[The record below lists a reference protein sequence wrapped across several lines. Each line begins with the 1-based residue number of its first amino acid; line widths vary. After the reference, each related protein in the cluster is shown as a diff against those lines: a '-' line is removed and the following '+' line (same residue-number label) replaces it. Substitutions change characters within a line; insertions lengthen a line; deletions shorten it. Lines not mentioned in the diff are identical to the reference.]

1 MSSHTSNNLLSH
13 IRSRVIVD
21 VDSMDPAAAAR
32 HAQGGAL
39 FCDMTSNQ
47 AIVYS
52 EAARPERADLF
63 NAACA
68 QIRSSEAQLPVDSQ
82 VADALDL
89 LVCTYDPCALVR
101 TGPLRPCLA
110 LSVRVL

>member
-1 MSSHTSNNLLSH
+1 MSAPSLLAH
-13 IRSRVIVD
+13 VRTRVTVD
-21 VDSMDPAAAAR
+21 VDSMDPTVSAR
-32 HAQGGAL
+32 YTKAGVKLH
-39 FCDMTSNQ
+39 DMTSNQ
-47 AIVYS
+47 AIVHS
-52 EAARPERADLF
+52 EAVRPERADLF

-68 QIRSSEAQLPVDSQ
+68 QIRSTEAQLPVDSQ

-101 TGPLRPCLA
+101 TGPLRPCPA

>member
-1 MSSHTSNNLLSH
+1 MPSATLLADV
-13 IRSRVIVD
+13 RAKVTVD
-21 VDSMDPAAAAR
+21 VDSMDPDVAAR
-32 HAQGGAL
+32 HSTPEHQ

-89 LVCTYDPCALVR
+89 LVCTYDPCALV
-101 TGPLRPCLA
+101 P
-110 LSVRVL
+110 

>member
-1 MSSHTSNNLLSH
+1 MSAPSLLAH
-13 IRSRVIVD
+13 VRTRVTVD
-21 VDSMDPAAAAR
+21 VDSMDPTVAAR
-32 HAQGGAL
+32 HAQHTK
-39 FCDMTSNQ
+39 FSDMTSNQ

-101 TGPLRPCLA
+101 TGPLRPCSA